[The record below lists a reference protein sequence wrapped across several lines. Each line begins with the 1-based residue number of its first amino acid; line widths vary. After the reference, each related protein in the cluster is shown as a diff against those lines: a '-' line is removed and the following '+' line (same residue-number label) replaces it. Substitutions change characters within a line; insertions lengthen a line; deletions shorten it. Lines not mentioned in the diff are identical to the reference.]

1 LNAREIGTSDTQNR
15 GSTRARVEKF
25 IENLAKLLL
34 SKIRD
39 NNVLSLTEVYLYATG
54 TAKPLDNVPPKLYG
68 LFLLNQLRRLRDV
81 LLDKAAEAISSH
93 VDRIDNDFIYAELS
107 ASIMRYAIHEL
118 NLLQTIIDYLEKSL
132 KEENSYDTEFLE
144 EFVFSTLAR
153 FMAVM
158 ALISRL
164 DPRELEKILNKLT
177 KILDYYIAEELT
189 VFREK
194 VDKTLP
200 S

>member
-1 LNAREIGTSDTQNR
+1 MNEPGIETSNTRIRGNTQ
-15 GSTRARVEKF
+15 ARVEKF
-25 IENLAKLLL
+25 IENLAQLLL
-34 SKIRD
+34 SRIRD
-39 NNVLSLTEVYLYATG
+39 NNTLSLTEVYLYAMSN
-54 TAKPLDNVPPKLYG
+54 AKPLDNVPPKLYG

-93 VDRIDNDFIYAELS
+93 VDRIDNDLMYAELS

-118 NLLQTIIDYLEKSL
+118 NLLQTVIDYLERSL
-132 KEENSYDTEFLE
+132 KGETSYDTEFLE
-144 EFVFSTLAR
+144 EFIFSTLAR

-158 ALISRL
+158 TLVSRL
-164 DPRELEKILNKLT
+164 STRELEEILNKLT

-194 VDKTLP
+194 VG
-200 S
+200 

>member
-1 LNAREIGTSDTQNR
+1 MNESEIETSN
-15 GSTRARVEKF
+15 TRSRSSAQVRVEKF
-25 IENLAKLLL
+25 IENLAQLLL
-34 SKIRD
+34 SRIRD
-39 NNVLSLTEVYLYATG
+39 NNTLSLTEVYLYAMG

-93 VDRIDNDFIYAELS
+93 VDRIDNDFMYAELS

-118 NLLQTIIDYLEKSL
+118 NLLQTVIDYLERSL
-132 KEENSYDTEFLE
+132 KGETNYDTEFLE
-144 EFVFSTLAR
+144 EFIFSTLAR

-158 ALISRL
+158 TLVSRL
-164 DPRELEKILNKLT
+164 STRELEGILNKLT
-177 KILDYYIAEELT
+177 KVLDYYIAEELT

-194 VDKTLP
+194 VG
-200 S
+200 